1 MICLN
6 GNALPEGS
14 LLMPQSIDRVQP
26 SRLHRRN
33 CSEEQTDD
41 KGEDNGRRHD
51 IPADKDRNAGHPGN
65 RIGKADPDQDSQNAA
80 DQGQH
85 AGFGQELR

>member
-51 IPADKDRNAGHPGN
+51 IPADKDTGLSATAAAHPESTGMQVWN
-65 RIGKADPDQDSQNAA
+65 RYWSPG
-80 DQGQH
+80 
-85 AGFGQELR
+85 